1 MIIITSRAILK
12 KIDPQ
17 LMKQMTTMSDQKT
30 TIILHSDE
38 KCSGQCRDIL
48 EKMGVKIKYELPL
61 IDSYCVEVPYS
72 KLTDIAALKHVKYLG
87 ADVSV
92 KSQMNIASQEVK
104 ARIINNSG
112 YTGRGVGIAIIDTGL
127 YPHRDFTRPKNR
139 IKAFKDFVDNKELPY
154 DDNGHGSFV
163 AGVAAGSGY
172 VSRGKYQGIAPGADI
187 IAIKSLDKKGSGHTS
202 DILAGLQWVADHY
215 EKYNIRVLSLSLGT
229 EAKRISGIDAMV
241 RAVEALWDKGI
252 TVVAAAGNS
261 GPASGTITSPGV
273 SSKIIT
279 VGAADDRRTVDISDD
294 VIAEFSSRGP
304 VSSRIKPDVVAPG
317 VNVVSVKS
325 DTEYQSGQRIRAS
338 ANLYT
343 TMSGTSVAT
352 PIVSGAVALLLEKY
366 PSWTPNE
373 IKEALMDN
381 AISIDGDPNSEGKGI
396 INLEAIFAD

>member
-1 MIIITSRAILK
+1 
-12 KIDPQ
+12 
-17 LMKQMTTMSDQKT
+17 MKQMTTMSDQKT
-30 TIILHSDE
+30 TIILHSNE
-38 KCSGQCRDIL
+38 KCSSQCRETL
-48 EKMGVKIKYELPL
+48 KKMGVKIKYELPL
-61 IDSYCVEVPYS
+61 IDCYCIEVPYS
-72 KLTDIAALKHVKYLG
+72 KLTDIAALRHVKYLG

-92 KSQMNIASQEVK
+92 KSQMDIASQEVK

-112 YTGRGVGIAIIDTGL
+112 YTGKGVGIAIIDTGL
-127 YPHRDFTRPKNR
+127 YPHRDFIKPKNR
-139 IKAFKDFVDNKELPY
+139 IKAFKDFVNNKELPY

-187 IAIKSLDKKGSGHTS
+187 IAVKALDKKGSGHTS
-202 DILAGLQWVADHY
+202 DILAGLQWVADHH
-215 EKYNIRVLSLSLGT
+215 EEYNIRVLSLSLGT

-241 RAVEALWDKGI
+241 LAVNALWDRGI

-261 GPASGTITSPGV
+261 GPKSGTITSPGV

-294 VIAEFSSRGP
+294 VIADFSSRGP
-304 VSSRIKPDVVAPG
+304 VNNRIKPDVVAPG

-325 DTEYQSGQRIRAS
+325 DTEYQSGQRLRALAS
-338 ANLYT
+338 PYT

-352 PIVSGAVALLLEKY
+352 PIVAGSAALLLEKN
-366 PSWTPNE
+366 PSWTPDE
-373 IKEALMDN
+373 IKEALMNN